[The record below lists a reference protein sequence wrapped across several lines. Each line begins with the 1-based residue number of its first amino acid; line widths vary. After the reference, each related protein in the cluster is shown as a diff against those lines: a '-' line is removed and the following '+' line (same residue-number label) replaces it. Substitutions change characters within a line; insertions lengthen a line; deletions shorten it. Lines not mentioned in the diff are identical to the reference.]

1 MSKWALVFKPSLR
14 WTNGQKNAVGPAMNV
29 LKMLFAP
36 DGTLF
41 FLTEQDWLGTYKDK
55 TLRFVK

>member
-1 MSKWALVFKPSLR
+1 
-14 WTNGQKNAVGPAMNV
+14 MNV